1 MNLKLKVWDKLN
13 SQMFKVLQI
22 TFDRMGLPYL
32 KVGVIADDDKGNR
45 FNLAIENVEILQYI
59 GEKDKIGEEIYYGD
73 ILQTNE
79 ADWIGRV
86 IFNFGGFILIDK
98 HGGFS
103 IEPEWRH
110 CVILGNIY
118 QNYELFKGGK

>member
-1 MNLKLKVWDKLN
+1 MNLKLKVYDKLN
-13 SQMFKVLQI
+13 KQMLRVLQI
-22 TFDRMGLPYL
+22 TFNNMNLPYL
-32 KVGVIADDDKGNR
+32 KVGVIADDGKGNR
-45 FNLAIENVEILQYI
+45 FNLAMEDVEILQYI

-98 HGGFS
+98 HA
-103 IEPEWRH
+103 
-110 CVILGNIY
+110 
-118 QNYELFKGGK
+118 